1 MVKKV
6 QQIILLRLFAVLF
19 FLIVMV
25 IINALIPS
33 IQNNMYEKIV
43 NFFNSNLLFII
54 LLMFITILNEVFWS
68 FYFPF
73 NFIAPI
79 TTGALGVYITMFI
92 YKIWIFLDSYLI
104 TGIVIPI
111 ATIYLIVFLISLVF
125 GYLFILDRGGRP
137 KEDWGELW
145 DWQKNVWK
153 KSEGKISKVE
163 KKHVAKKADEIG
175 WNDVGDQFK
184 LFFYNIGRSMNK
196 SFENKPRKRKR

>member
-6 QQIILLRLFAVLF
+6 QQIILLRLFSILF
-19 FLIVMV
+19 FLIMMV
-25 IINALIPS
+25 VVNALIPS

-92 YKIWIFLDSYLI
+92 YKIWVFLDNYLL

-145 DWQKNVWK
+145 NWQKNVWK
-153 KSEGKISKVE
+153 KSEGKISKFE
-163 KKHVAKKADEIG
+163 TKKIPKKEEIG
-175 WNDVGDQFK
+175 WGDVGDQFK

-196 SFENKPRKRKR
+196 SFETKPRKRKR

>member
-6 QQIILLRLFAVLF
+6 QQIILLRLFSILF
-19 FLIVMV
+19 FLIMMV
-25 IINALIPS
+25 VANALIPS
-33 IQNNMYEKIV
+33 IQNNMYERIV

-92 YKIWIFLDSYLI
+92 YKIWSFLDAYLL

-111 ATIYLIVFLISLVF
+111 ATIYLIVFLVSLVF

-145 DWQKNVWK
+145 NWQKNVWK
-153 KSEGKISKVE
+153 KSEGKISKFE
-163 KKHVAKKADEIG
+163 KKRTSKDEIE
-175 WNDVGDQFK
+175 WKDVGSQFK

-196 SFENKPRKRKR
+196 SFENKPRQRKR